1 MRELLEQYRES
12 LQVVATARARTAERG
27 GPRAKGDLA
36 LLADMEADL
45 EWAITYMTTG
55 WPPAGEHRRL
65 PREFPVDPH
74 QLNRYLAS
82 RVKPR
87 DLQALR
93 ERVHQQLRTALA
105 DLSPREQDIYWLAE
119 ACAWSMAD
127 VADHLGVTKSRVQS
141 ALRRA
146 RTKLTNS
153 YGIRSAPI

>member
-1 MRELLEQYRES
+1 MTLLEQYRES
-12 LQVVATARARTAERG
+12 LQAVATARARTAERG

-36 LLADMEADL
+36 LLADMESDL
-45 EWAITYMTTG
+45 QWAVTYLTTG

-74 QLNRYLAS
+74 QLSRYLSS
-82 RVKPR
+82 RAKPP

-119 ACAWSMAD
+119 ACAWSLGDIAQ
-127 VADHLGVTKSRVQS
+127 HLKVSKGTVQVT
-141 ALRRA
+141 LRRA
-146 RTKLTNS
+146 RSKLVL
-153 YGIRSAPI
+153 RSAPIL